1 MLAATPSSRTPR
13 RSIRESPRRTYSAA
27 PARRAIAC
35 DVVAAPCVATKPDA
49 TSRALMGFLSASS
62 TIVRFDA
69 RAPVKIDRHALC
81 DAVNKRAFREHDEDG
96 LPKQEAFGW
105 VAIHDPL
112 VLDLAPSDVFF
123 QQYVLL
129 GFRYDRRVA
138 PAKLVR
144 LETRR
149 AEEERKQ
156 AQGLERLARAV
167 RREIKEEIAAR
178 LLLRALP
185 SPSLF
190 ECAWDLERGCVYFT
204 GKSRAP
210 REAFQA
216 LFRET
221 TGVAPIPVIPYL
233 AAERVGLAAAVVDRI
248 RGVEPSRFASVEEAP
263 TAVAAAAGAGSG
275 VPW

>member
-1 MLAATPSSRTPR
+1 
-13 RSIRESPRRTYSAA
+13 
-27 PARRAIAC
+27 
-35 DVVAAPCVATKPDA
+35 
-49 TSRALMGFLSASS
+49 MGFLSASS
-62 TIVRFDA
+62 SIVRFDA
-69 RAPVKIDRHALC
+69 RPPGRIDRNTLC
-81 DAVNKRAFREHDEDG
+81 EAVNRHAFREHDEDG

-112 VLDLAPSDVFF
+112 VVELEPSDIFF
-123 QQYVLL
+123 QQYVVL

-149 AEEERKQ
+149 AEEERKRS
-156 AQGLERLARAV
+156 QGLDRLGRAV
-167 RREIKEEIAAR
+167 RKEIKEEVAAR

-190 ECAWDLERGCVYFT
+190 ECAWDLERNTVYFT
-204 GKSRAP
+204 GKSRGP
-210 REAFQA
+210 REAFQS

-221 TGVAPIPVIPYL
+221 CGVSPVPVIPYL
-233 AAERVGLAAAVVDRI
+233 AIERIGLPAAVVESVRA
-248 RGVEPSRFASVEEAP
+248 VEPSRLAIETDAPRAAAS
-263 TAVAAAAGAGSG
+263 AAAGASAGDGAG

>member
-1 MLAATPSSRTPR
+1 
-13 RSIRESPRRTYSAA
+13 
-27 PARRAIAC
+27 
-35 DVVAAPCVATKPDA
+35 
-49 TSRALMGFLSASS
+49 MGFLSASS
-62 TIVRFDA
+62 SIVRFDA
-69 RAPVKIDRHALC
+69 RPAARLDRDALC
-81 DAVNKRAFREHDEDG
+81 EAVNRRAFREHDEDG

-112 VLDLAPSDVFF
+112 VTELEPSDIFF
-123 QQYVLL
+123 QQYVVL

-149 AEEERKQ
+149 AEEARKQ
-156 AQGLERLARAV
+156 SQGLERLNRAT
-167 RREIKEEIAAR
+167 RKEIKEEVAAR

-190 ECAWDLERGCVYFT
+190 ECAWDLDRHTVYFT
-204 GKSRAP
+204 GKSRGP
-210 REAFQA
+210 REAFQS

-221 TGVAPIPVIPYL
+221 CGVSPIPVIPYL
-233 AAERVGLAAAVVDRI
+233 AVERIGLAGSIVDAV
-248 RGVEPSRFASVEEAP
+248 RGAEPSRLSAEPEAAHAAP
-263 TAVAAAAGAGSG
+263 RATAAAAGNGSG

>member
-1 MLAATPSSRTPR
+1 
-13 RSIRESPRRTYSAA
+13 
-27 PARRAIAC
+27 
-35 DVVAAPCVATKPDA
+35 
-49 TSRALMGFLSASS
+49 MGFLSASS
-62 TIVRFDA
+62 SIVRFDA
-69 RAPVKIDRHALC
+69 RPPGRIDRDVLC
-81 DAVNKRAFREHDEDG
+81 EAVNRRAFREHDEDG

-112 VLDLAPSDVFF
+112 VTEVEPSDIFF
-123 QQYVLL
+123 QQYVVL

-149 AEEERKQ
+149 AEEDRRQ
-156 AQGLERLARAV
+156 SQGLERLGRAV
-167 RREIKEEIAAR
+167 RKEIKEEVAAR

-190 ECAWDLERGCVYFT
+190 ECAWDLDRHTVYFT
-204 GKSRAP
+204 GKSRGP
-210 REAFQA
+210 REAFQT

-221 TGVAPIPVIPYL
+221 CGVSPIPVIPYL
-233 AAERVGLAAAVVDRI
+233 AAERLGLAGSIVDAVRAA
-248 RGVEPSRFASVEEAP
+248 EPSRLSALEVAAP
-263 TAVAAAAGAGSG
+263 QSAAAAAGNGSG

>member
-1 MLAATPSSRTPR
+1 MAHARAAQRARPCTTPAATPATGAGC
-13 RSIRESPRRTYSAA
+13 AA
-27 PARRAIAC
+27 ANA
-35 DVVAAPCVATKPDA
+35 DA

-62 TIVRFDA
+62 SIVRFDA
-69 RAPVKIDRHALC
+69 RPPGRIDRDTLC
-81 DAVNKRAFREHDEDG
+81 EAVNRRAFREHDEDG

-112 VLDLAPSDVFF
+112 VVELEPSDIFF

-144 LETRR
+144 LECRR
-149 AEEERKQ
+149 AEEERKRQ
-156 AQGLERLARAV
+156 QGLERLGRAV

-190 ECAWDLERGCVYFT
+190 ECAWDVERSTVYFT
-204 GKSRAP
+204 GKARGP
-210 REAFQA
+210 REAFQS

-221 TGVAPIPVIPYL
+221 CGVSPIPVIPYL
-233 AAERVGLAAAVVDRI
+233 AAERVGLAGAIVDAVRAA
-248 RGVEPSRFASVEEAP
+248 EPSRLATESEPRA
-263 TAVAAAAGAGSG
+263 AAAAAGGGNGAG

>member
-1 MLAATPSSRTPR
+1 
-13 RSIRESPRRTYSAA
+13 
-27 PARRAIAC
+27 
-35 DVVAAPCVATKPDA
+35 
-49 TSRALMGFLSASS
+49 MGFLSASS
-62 TIVRFDA
+62 SIVRFDA
-69 RAPVKIDRHALC
+69 RPPGRIDRDTLC
-81 DAVNKRAFREHDEDG
+81 EAVNRRAFREHDEDG

-112 VLDLAPSDVFF
+112 VTEVEPSDIFF
-123 QQYVLL
+123 QQYVVL

-149 AEEERKQ
+149 AEEERRQ
-156 AQGLERLARAV
+156 SQGLERLGRAV
-167 RREIKEEIAAR
+167 RKEIKEEVAAR

-190 ECAWDLERGCVYFT
+190 ECAWDLDRHTVYFT
-204 GKSRAP
+204 GKSRGP
-210 REAFQA
+210 REAFQT

-221 TGVAPIPVIPYL
+221 CGVSPIPVIPYL
-233 AAERVGLAAAVVDRI
+233 AVERIGLAASMVDAV
-248 RGVEPSRFASVEEAP
+248 RGADPSRFSTE
-263 TAVAAAAGAGSG
+263 TAEQRATAAAASAGNGNG

>member
-1 MLAATPSSRTPR
+1 
-13 RSIRESPRRTYSAA
+13 
-27 PARRAIAC
+27 
-35 DVVAAPCVATKPDA
+35 
-49 TSRALMGFLSASS
+49 MGFLSASS
-62 TIVRFDA
+62 SIVRFDA
-69 RAPVKIDRHALC
+69 KPATRIDRNALC
-81 DAVNKRAFREHDEDG
+81 DAVNRRAFREHDEDG

-112 VLDLAPSDVFF
+112 VVELAPSDIFF
-123 QQYVLL
+123 QQYALL

-138 PAKLVR
+138 PAKLIR
-144 LETRR
+144 LECRR

-156 AQGLERLARAV
+156 SQGLERLGRTI

-190 ECAWDLERGCVYFT
+190 ECAWDLERNTVYFT
-204 GKSRAP
+204 GKSRGP
-210 REAFQA
+210 REAFQS

-221 TGVAPIPVIPYL
+221 CGVAPVPVIPYL
-233 AAERVGLAAAVVDRI
+233 AVERLGLAGAIVDAVRAA
-248 RGVEPSRFASVEEAP
+248 EPSRLASQENAP
-263 TAVAAAAGAGSG
+263 RAVAAAAGGAG

>member
-1 MLAATPSSRTPR
+1 
-13 RSIRESPRRTYSAA
+13 
-27 PARRAIAC
+27 
-35 DVVAAPCVATKPDA
+35 
-49 TSRALMGFLSASS
+49 MGFLSASS
-62 TIVRFDA
+62 SIVRFDA
-69 RAPVKIDRHALC
+69 RPPGRIDRDALC
-81 DAVNKRAFREHDEDG
+81 EAVNRRAFREHDEDG

-112 VLDLAPSDVFF
+112 VTELEPSDIFF
-123 QQYVLL
+123 QQYVVL

-149 AEEERKQ
+149 AEEERRQ
-156 AQGLERLARAV
+156 SQGLERLGRAV
-167 RREIKEEIAAR
+167 RKEIKEEVAAR

-190 ECAWDLERGCVYFT
+190 ECAWDLERHSVYFT
-204 GKSRAP
+204 GKARGP
-210 REAFQA
+210 REAFQT

-221 TGVAPIPVIPYL
+221 CGVSPVPVIPYL
-233 AAERVGLAAAVVDRI
+233 AVERIGLAGPIVDAVRAA
-248 RGVEPSRFASVEEAP
+248 EPSRLASLADTP
-263 TAVAAAAGAGSG
+263 QSAAAAAGNGSG

>member
-1 MLAATPSSRTPR
+1 
-13 RSIRESPRRTYSAA
+13 
-27 PARRAIAC
+27 
-35 DVVAAPCVATKPDA
+35 
-49 TSRALMGFLSASS
+49 MGFLSASS
-62 TIVRFDA
+62 SIVRFDA
-69 RAPVKIDRHALC
+69 RPPARIDRDALC
-81 DAVNKRAFREHDEDG
+81 EAVNRRAFREHDEDG

-105 VAIHDPL
+105 TAIHDAL
-112 VLDLAPSDVFF
+112 VTELEPSDIFF
-123 QQYVLL
+123 QQYVVL

-156 AQGLERLARAV
+156 SQGLERLGRAT
-167 RREIKEEIAAR
+167 RKEIKEEVAAR

-190 ECAWDLERGCVYFT
+190 ECAWDLERHTVYFT
-204 GKSRAP
+204 GKSRGP
-210 REAFQA
+210 REAFQT

-221 TGVAPIPVIPYL
+221 CGVSPIPVIPYL
-233 AAERVGLAAAVVDRI
+233 AVERLQLAGAIVDAV
-248 RGVEPSRFASVEEAP
+248 RGAEPSRLSSESGVERA
-263 TAVAAAAGAGSG
+263 AAAAAGNGSG

>member
-1 MLAATPSSRTPR
+1 
-13 RSIRESPRRTYSAA
+13 
-27 PARRAIAC
+27 
-35 DVVAAPCVATKPDA
+35 
-49 TSRALMGFLSASS
+49 MGFLSASS

-69 RAPVKIDRHALC
+69 RPPAKIDRHAFC
-81 DAVNKRAFREHDEDG
+81 EAVNRRAFREHDEDG

-105 VAIHDPL
+105 VAIHDAL
-112 VLDLAPSDVFF
+112 VVELAPSDIFF
-123 QQYVLL
+123 QQYALL

-144 LETRR
+144 LECRR
-149 AEEERKQ
+149 AEEERKRQ
-156 AQGLERLARAV
+156 QGLERLGRTI
-167 RREIKEEIAAR
+167 RREIKEEVAAR

-190 ECAWDLERGCVYFT
+190 ECAWDLERNSVYFT
-204 GKSRAP
+204 GKSRGP

-221 TGVAPIPVIPYL
+221 CGVAPIPVIPYL
-233 AAERVGLAAAVVDRI
+233 AAERVGLAGGVIDAIRAA
-248 RGVEPSRFASVEEAP
+248 EPSRFARTTDEP
-263 TAVAAAAGAGSG
+263 RAAAAPAAATAAAGSA